1 MAKRLETDRGELGDL
16 DRMDGRTVRGRFNGR
31 VRVKGRKVTVDLSA
45 VDVETENSA
54 DLALRRLTG
63 ARAPAAQSTGSE
75 DDEDD
80 I

>member
-1 MAKRLETDRGELGDL
+1 MPELS
-16 DRMDGRTVRGRFNGR
+16 RMPGRQVSGRFNGR
-31 VRVKGRKVTVDLSA
+31 VRVKGKHVTVDLS
-45 VDVETENSA
+45 DVALETDNSA

-63 ARAPAAQSTGSE
+63 TRAPELRATTE